1 MVVACIYHAYMA
13 GLYASPVI
21 LLGGWVWFSNRR
33 HRRHNGGDGP
43 PDTGTPPASGTPA
56 PSAG

>member
-1 MVVACIYHAYMA
+1 MVVACIYHWYMA

-33 HRRHNGGDGP
+33 QNGGGPSDG
-43 PDTGTPPASGTPA
+43 GTPSGSGTPA
-56 PSAG
+56 PNVG